1 MKVAAMSPDN
11 LAYSPSL
18 AENELSAGTPGGAG
32 EPSGVP
38 ENKPRI
44 LVVDDVADNRDV
56 LSRRLVRRGFEVAEA
71 SGGRQALEKL
81 SGESFDLVLLDIMM
95 PDLSGNEVLRQLRKT
110 RSDVELPVIMV
121 SAKSQ
126 SDDVVESLTLGANDY
141 VIKPIDFSV
150 ALARINTQLARKR
163 AADTEL
169 AARRDLEVETARLHE
184 AIEHN
189 TDQLHFLAYH
199 DSLTGLLN
207 RAAFRDLLN
216 QALDNINVSDEEP
229 ALVFID
235 LDHFKSVNDSHG
247 HEFGDRLLKGVAD
260 RLIEIASP
268 GVQIARLGGDEFGV
282 IVLGGE
288 QPATAMTEAE
298 KIVEAL
304 RQPFVLEGQ
313 HFHIGASCGV
323 ARASSCAEDLDVLIK
338 AADLAM
344 YHAKASGRSGAV
356 LFEPRMLEEQE
367 ERRAL
372 EEDLRAAV
380 HDGDFQ
386 VFYQPLVDVSS
397 GRITSFEALLRWPH
411 PTRGMI
417 APETFI
423 PLAEE
428 TGLIVQIGEWVLR
441 KACMEA
447 ASWPTEIAVSV
458 NLSPLQFRNPALLST
473 IVNIL
478 GQSGLNPQ
486 RLQLEITE
494 TALLGASQRNGE
506 ILRSLRSLGVR
517 IVIDDFGTGYSSMSY
532 LQNFEIDKIK
542 IDRRFVQG
550 LETGTSSAAA
560 IIQAIINLSTN
571 IGVGTT
577 AEGVETE
584 EQLNS
589 VLQRGCTEVQGY
601 LFSRPLTAEDARAY
615 VTRNSEEGLQ
625 RAPQGAG
632 AEGAQ

>member
-1 MKVAAMSPDN
+1 MRGLFERFAV
-11 LAYSPSL
+11 
-18 AENELSAGTPGGAG
+18 
-32 EPSGVP
+32 V
-38 ENKPRI
+38 
-44 LVVDDVADNRDV
+44 LVVFGVFAALVTTARAGAYEDALPKFTLDSFSDTADAID
-56 LSRRLVRRGFEVAEA
+56 AIAA
-71 SGGRQALEKL
+71 SGSPLAPPLLQALK
-81 SGESFDLVLLDIMM
+81 DQRLLF
-95 PDLSGNEVLRQLRKT
+95 SA
-110 RSDVELPVIMV
+110 
-121 SAKSQ
+121 SAKQ
-126 SDDVVESLTLGANDY
+126 
-141 VIKPIDFSV
+141 
-150 ALARINTQLARKR
+150 
-163 AADTEL
+163 
-169 AARRDLEVETARLHE
+169 
-184 AIEHN
+184 
-189 TDQLHFLAYH
+189 
-199 DSLTGLLN
+199 
-207 RAAFRDLLN
+207 
-216 QALDNINVSDEEP
+216 
-229 ALVFID
+229 
-235 LDHFKSVNDSHG
+235 
-247 HEFGDRLLKGVAD
+247 
-260 RLIEIASP
+260 
-268 GVQIARLGGDEFGV
+268 
-282 IVLGGE
+282 
-288 QPATAMTEAE
+288 
-298 KIVEAL
+298 
-304 RQPFVLEGQ
+304 
-313 HFHIGASCGV
+313 
-323 ARASSCAEDLDVLIK
+323 VLIK

>member
-1 MKVAAMSPDN
+1 MSPNN
-11 LAYSPSL
+11 LAYDPS
-18 AENELSAGTPGGAG
+18 ETESLSAGASGSAMGAS
-32 EPSGVP
+32 ETKS
-38 ENKPRI
+38 RI

-71 SGGRQALEKL
+71 AGGNEALEML
-81 SGESFDLVLLDIMM
+81 AAGNFDLVLLDIMM
-95 PDLSGNEVLRQLRKT
+95 PDLSGTEVLRKLRET
-110 RSDVELPVIMV
+110 RSDIDLPVIMV

-141 VIKPIDFSV
+141 VIKPIDFAV
-150 ALARINTQLARKR
+150 ALARINTQLARKH
-163 AADTEL
+163 AADSEL
-169 AARRDLEVETARLHE
+169 ATRRSLEVEAARLHQ
-184 AIEHN
+184 AIEQN
-189 TDQLHFLAYH
+189 SDQLHFLAYH

-235 LDHFKSVNDSHG
+235 LDHFKAVNDSHG
-247 HEFGDRLLKGVAD
+247 HEFGDKLLKAVAE
-260 RLIEIASP
+260 RLAGAAGP
-268 GVQIARLGGDEFGV
+268 GAEIARLGGDEFGV
-282 IVLGGE
+282 IVVGGA
-288 QPATAMTEAE
+288 QPATAMVVAE
-298 KIVEAL
+298 KIVEGL
-304 RQPFVLEGQ
+304 LQPFVLDGQ
-313 HFHIGASCGV
+313 QFHIGASCGV

-372 EEDLRAAV
+372 EDDLRAAV
-380 HDGDFQ
+380 HNGDFQ
-386 VFYQPLVDVSS
+386 VFYQPLVDVTTDKVT
-397 GRITSFEALLRWPH
+397 GFEALIRWPH

-441 KACMEA
+441 KACAEA
-447 ASWPTEIAVSV
+447 AGWPADIAVSV

-478 GQSGLNPQ
+478 GQSQLAPG
-486 RLQLEITE
+486 RLELEITE

-506 ILRSLRSLGVR
+506 ILRALRNLGVR

-542 IDRRFVQG
+542 IDRRFIQG
-550 LETGTSSAAA
+550 LDAGTSSAAA
-560 IIQAIINLSTN
+560 IIQAIINLSSN

-584 EQLNS
+584 DQLTS
-589 VLQRGCTEVQGY
+589 VLAHGCTEVQGY
-601 LFSRPLTAEDARAY
+601 LFSRPLTAQDARAY
-615 VTRNSEEGLQ
+615 ARRSADG
-625 RAPQGAG
+625 GALHD
-632 AEGAQ
+632 AHQLEVMP

>member
-1 MKVAAMSPDN
+1 
-11 LAYSPSL
+11 
-18 AENELSAGTPGGAG
+18 
-32 EPSGVP
+32 
-38 ENKPRI
+38 
-44 LVVDDVADNRDV
+44 
-56 LSRRLVRRGFEVAEA
+56 
-71 SGGRQALEKL
+71 
-81 SGESFDLVLLDIMM
+81 
-95 PDLSGNEVLRQLRKT
+95 
-110 RSDVELPVIMV
+110 
-121 SAKSQ
+121 
-126 SDDVVESLTLGANDY
+126 
-141 VIKPIDFSV
+141 
-150 ALARINTQLARKR
+150 
-163 AADTEL
+163 
-169 AARRDLEVETARLHE
+169 
-184 AIEHN
+184 
-189 TDQLHFLAYH
+189 
-199 DSLTGLLN
+199 
-207 RAAFRDLLN
+207 
-216 QALDNINVSDEEP
+216 
-229 ALVFID
+229 
-235 LDHFKSVNDSHG
+235 
-247 HEFGDRLLKGVAD
+247 
-260 RLIEIASP
+260 
-268 GVQIARLGGDEFGV
+268 
-282 IVLGGE
+282 
-288 QPATAMTEAE
+288 
-298 KIVEAL
+298 
-304 RQPFVLEGQ
+304 
-313 HFHIGASCGV
+313 
-323 ARASSCAEDLDVLIK
+323 
-338 AADLAM
+338 
-344 YHAKASGRSGAV
+344 
-356 LFEPRMLEEQE
+356 MLEEQE